1 MSLRLHVL
9 GWVVVAA
16 SFVAAVLFVF
26 GGVASF
32 RLAAVEERE
41 RTLAAE
47 IGTSVSRLSALQWQA
62 RTEQG
67 VSTPLGASIV
77 QTHGQIEQSLRELA
91 QLDGGESAP
100 IRQAYR
106 AYSAASSRE
115 LDALR
120 TRKVDAAKA
129 IDDHSVDP
137 RSASLT
143 SAIGKLTPKLEGEAQ
158 RANVQTHR
166 RLLGALIAS
175 AVLAVL
181 LAWQF
186 AVQQRGRR
194 ADRELLRRSR
204 EFGRQKDEFVAT
216 VSHELRTP
224 LTSIHGYA
232 ELLLQEGGLGTD
244 QTQWVQVI
252 GRNADRLNLLIA
264 DLLLIAEV
272 NAGRFSI
279 KLGDVDLTAAVAEA
293 IEAAAP
299 AAKSKGLALTNHTD
313 MQIALQGDKRR
324 LSQVLDNLL
333 SNAIKFT
340 PGGGSVTVRTTRDR
354 GAVVLEVADSGIG
367 IAPAEQRHLF
377 ERFYRTDQATQD
389 QIQGTGLGLAIS
401 KTIID
406 AHNGSIAVTSA
417 PGVGTTFRIELPAE
431 DGTSASSDP
440 DTAETFPRQ
449 RPRDL
454 AA

>member
-1 MSLRLHVL
+1 MRLHML

-47 IGTSVSRLSALQWQA
+47 IGTSVSRLSALEWQA

-67 VSTPLGASIV
+67 VSMQLGAGLV
-77 QTHGQIEQSLRELA
+77 QTHGQIERSLRALA
-91 QLDGGESAP
+91 QLDAGETAP
-100 IRQAYR
+100 IRRAYR
-106 AYSAASSRE
+106 AYSAAARRE

-120 TRKVDAAKA
+120 TGKVDAANA

-137 RSASLT
+137 RSAALT

-166 RLLGALIAS
+166 RLLGALIATG
-175 AVLAVL
+175 VLALL

-194 ADRELLRRSR
+194 ADRELLRRST

-224 LTSIHGYA
+224 LTSIRGYA
-232 ELLLQEGGLGTD
+232 ELLVQEGALSAD
-244 QTQWVQVI
+244 QIQWVHVI
-252 GRNADRLNLLIA
+252 GRNADRLHLLIA

-272 NAGRFSI
+272 NAGRFAL
-279 KLGDVDLTAAVAEA
+279 KLSDVDLTAAVAEA
-293 IEAAAP
+293 VEAAAP
-299 AAKSKGLALTNHTD
+299 AAKSKGLALTSHTD
-313 MQIALQGDKRR
+313 IQISLQGDKRR

-340 PGGGSVTVRTTRDR
+340 PAGGSVDVRTTRD
-354 GAVVLEVADSGIG
+354 GGTVVLEVTDSGLG
-367 IAPAEQRHLF
+367 IAPAEQQRLF
-377 ERFYRTDQATQD
+377 ERFYRTDRASQD

-406 AHNGSIAVTSA
+406 AHNGTIAVTSTL
-417 PGVGTTFRIELPAE
+417 GVGTTFRIDLPA
-431 DGTSASSDP
+431 DKAMSAGAGP
-440 DTAETFPRQ
+440 FREQ
-449 RPRDL
+449 RAHDL